1 MKASDKENLIHLD
14 SLYKDYRMGQLI
26 VPVLKDVSLDIN
38 EGEYIAIVG
47 PSGSGKSTLMNML
60 GFLDVSTKGTYLF
73 RTQKTQN
80 FSSRKLAR
88 IRSREVGFIFQSFHL
103 LAHKT
108 VFDNVMLPL
117 LYRSDIPKRL
127 RKEYVRDALRSARL
141 EEKYW
146 HHKTNQISGGQRQR
160 VAIAR
165 ALVGKPSVILADE
178 PTGNLDSQT
187 GKEVLETLYTL
198 NREKGTTIVIIT
210 HDSFVADHANRV
222 IRIVDG
228 RITSDIQK

>member
-1 MKASDKENLIHLD
+1 MNDLDIKKLIHLE
-14 SLYKDYRMGQLI
+14 SLYKDYHMGQI
-26 VPVLKDVSLDIN
+26 TVPVLKDISLLIN
-38 EGEYIAIVG
+38 KGEYVAIIG

-60 GFLDVSTKGTYLF
+60 GFLDIATRGHYLF
-73 RTQKTQN
+73 KGRKTQN
-80 FSSRKLAR
+80 FSSRELAH
-88 IRSREVGFIFQSFHL
+88 IRSSEVGFIFQSFHL

-117 LYRSDIPKRL
+117 LYRSDIS
-127 RKEYVRDALRSARL
+127 RKDRKQFVREALESACL

-165 ALVGKPSVILADE
+165 ALVGKPSLILADE

-187 GKEVLETLYTL
+187 GREVLETLYSL
-198 NREKGTTIVIIT
+198 NREKGTTIIIIT
-210 HDSFVADHANRV
+210 HDSFVADHADRV
-222 IRIVDG
+222 IHIVDG
-228 RITSDIQK
+228 EITSDTKK